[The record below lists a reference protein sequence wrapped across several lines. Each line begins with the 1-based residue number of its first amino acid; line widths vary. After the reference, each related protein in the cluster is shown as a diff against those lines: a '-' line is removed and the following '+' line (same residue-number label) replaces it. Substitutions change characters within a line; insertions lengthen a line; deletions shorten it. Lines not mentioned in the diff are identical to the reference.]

1 MSELQKKLE
10 SHSINSAV
18 ETSGY
23 LVLDTP
29 ALCRHLS
36 LLRSLVKSAQFV
48 VVVPLQGKFFALK
61 FIINYNFIII
71 KVYQSCTILACYRTS
86 HISFL
91 RVVKALKS
99 LLDSYF
105 LASFI
110 LLCLISWFLRDL
122 SRKHY
127 FWIPSVIYPSKRQPH
142 KMVKHTQTILRQI
155 ADELCEYAWPFCGA
169 GALRV
174 K

>member
-48 VVVPLQGKFFALK
+48 VVVPLQGKFFAL
-61 FIINYNFIII
+61 III
-71 KVYQSCTILACYRTS
+71 
-86 HISFL
+86 
-91 RVVKALKS
+91 
-99 LLDSYF
+99 LLS
-105 LASFI
+105 
-110 LLCLISWFLRDL
+110 
-122 SRKHY
+122 
-127 FWIPSVIYPSKRQPH
+127 
-142 KMVKHTQTILRQI
+142 
-155 ADELCEYAWPFCGA
+155 
-169 GALRV
+169 
-174 K
+174 